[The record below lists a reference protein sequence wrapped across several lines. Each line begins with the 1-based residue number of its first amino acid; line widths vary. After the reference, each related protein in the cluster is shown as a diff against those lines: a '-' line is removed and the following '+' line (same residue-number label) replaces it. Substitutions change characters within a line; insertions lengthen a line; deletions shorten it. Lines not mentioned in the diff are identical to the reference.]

1 MTIRETIEVELSARE
16 RQLILQYGYPFD
28 RIKAAVRKCLDS
40 QDYEVLDLDQFEL
53 ERLVGDL
60 SYSINK
66 RTTGRLQMELNELC
80 ERLENA
86 MNGYVW

>member
-1 MTIRETIEVELSARE
+1 M
-16 RQLILQYGYPFD
+16 
-28 RIKAAVRKCLDS
+28 
-40 QDYEVLDLDQFEL
+40 FEL

-86 MNGYVW
+86 MNGHVW